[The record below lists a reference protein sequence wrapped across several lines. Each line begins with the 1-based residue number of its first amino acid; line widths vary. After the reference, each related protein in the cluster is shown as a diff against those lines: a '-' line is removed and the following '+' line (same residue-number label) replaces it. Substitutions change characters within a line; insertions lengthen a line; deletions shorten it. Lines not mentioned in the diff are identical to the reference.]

1 MKQIAK
7 RNNMRTNYCGL
18 IGTQYLNQTVTLFGW
33 VHRRR
38 DHGGVIFID
47 LRDREG
53 LVQIVCDPDNVLA
66 FQSAE
71 KIRNEFVLKITGL
84 VRHRPEGTINT
95 NLISGEIEVL
105 TKSIEILNTS
115 LTPPFMMDDENLSE
129 TVRLEHRYLD
139 LRRPQMQKNLRL
151 RHKVTM
157 EIRKFLDQQDFI
169 DIETPILTKSTQ
181 EGARDYLVA
190 SRTNPGHFF
199 ALPQSPQLFKQLLMV
214 SGFDRYYQI
223 TRCFRDEDL
232 RADRQPEFT
241 QIDIETS
248 FLKESEIMVLMEE
261 MICNL
266 FSNVLQIKLQ
276 YPFPRM
282 AFSEA
287 MLKYGSDKPDLRIPL
302 MLTELTDAMKEV
314 EFKVFRDAAQKP
326 GGRIAALCVP
336 QGSKLS
342 RKEIDDY
349 TNFVGIYGA
358 KGLAYIKVNSLE
370 KGLEG
375 LQSPILKFLP
385 EETVKI
391 ILERTAAND
400 GDLIFFGAGK
410 LKIVNESLG
419 ALRVKIGQDLDFIEP
434 GWRPL
439 WVIDFPMF
447 ERNEDEN
454 RWQALHHPFTSPA
467 DGHEDLLE
475 TDPGKTLSK
484 AFDMILNGS
493 EIGGGSVRIH
503 RQDIQ
508 LKVFHALNIETSE
521 AKEKFGFLLEALQYG
536 APPHGGIA
544 FGLDRV
550 VTLMAGEES
559 IRDVIAFP
567 KTQRAQCL
575 LTQAPSL
582 VDEKQLQELHIRLR
596 RTEKQET

>member
-1 MKQIAK
+1 
-7 RNNMRTNYCGL
+7 MRTNYCGL

-129 TVRLEHRYLD
+129 TVRLEYRYLD

-169 DIETPILTKSTQ
+169 DIETPILTKSTP

-410 LKIVNESLG
+410 LKIVNE
-419 ALRVKIGQDLDFIEP
+419 
-434 GWRPL
+434 
-439 WVIDFPMF
+439 
-447 ERNEDEN
+447 
-454 RWQALHHPFTSPA
+454 
-467 DGHEDLLE
+467 
-475 TDPGKTLSK
+475 
-484 AFDMILNGS
+484 
-493 EIGGGSVRIH
+493 
-503 RQDIQ
+503 
-508 LKVFHALNIETSE
+508 
-521 AKEKFGFLLEALQYG
+521 
-536 APPHGGIA
+536 
-544 FGLDRV
+544 
-550 VTLMAGEES
+550 
-559 IRDVIAFP
+559 
-567 KTQRAQCL
+567 
-575 LTQAPSL
+575 
-582 VDEKQLQELHIRLR
+582 
-596 RTEKQET
+596 